1 MDLTQRVSV
10 VEGKINAL
18 LEMLG
23 NRPELATDAVKIK
36 DFIEKY
42 SVVNTLLASDTIE
55 SLLTKVD
62 ELNKSIQEVQKEL
75 QVPLTVAKEQSAKI
89 MKFYSDDSAQLA
101 LNIVDLKLFKS
112 SSYKSLRD
120 VIDYINSFE
129 IDKKMKN
136 LDAQLA
142 IVKDISNKIIQ
153 QKDKINSILKRIDT
167 QEELI
172 NQIRETNKEQDAQI
186 DYVNN
191 LIVEIEKQIE
201 NYAFFADEFN
211 KIYLNAKEFISTFG
225 ELKEKLEYIYNRDNI
240 IQKLLEDII
249 GFMGNDFA
257 TINKT
262 IKGLKDSIDSFSK
275 EMLDWLNYSLMF
287 VNEVKAYNLSLGA
300 YNKEMDNIIN
310 RCREIKKTIT
320 SISL

>member
-1 MDLTQRVSV
+1 MDLTQRLSI

-36 DFIEKY
+36 DFIDKY
-42 SVVNTLLASDTIE
+42 AVVDALLGSDTIE
-55 SLLTKVD
+55 SLLTKID
-62 ELNKSIQEVQKEL
+62 KLNDSIQEVQKEL
-75 QVPLTVAKEQSAKI
+75 QVPLTVAKDQSAKI
-89 MKFYSDDSAQLA
+89 MEFYSDDTAQLA

-136 LDAQLA
+136 LDSQLA
-142 IVKDISNKIIQ
+142 LVKDISNKIIQ
-153 QKDKINSILKRIDT
+153 QKDKINSILQKIDI

-172 NQIRETNKEQDAQI
+172 NQIKETNKEQDAQI

-191 LIVEIEKQIE
+191 LIVEVEKQIE

-225 ELKEKLEYIYNRDNI
+225 ELKEKLQYVYNRDNI

-262 IKGLKDSIDSFSK
+262 IQGLKDSIDSFAK
-275 EMLDWLNYSLMF
+275 EMLDWLNYSMMF
-287 VNEVKAYNLSLGA
+287 VNETKAYNLSLKA
-300 YNKEMDNIIN
+300 YNEEMDNIIN
-310 RCREIKKTIT
+310 RCSEVKKTIAT
-320 SISL
+320 ISL

>member
-153 QKDKINSILKRIDT
+153 QKDKINSILKRIDA

-172 NQIRETNKEQDAQI
+172 NQIKETNKEQDAQI